1 MENHQE
7 NLLMAILQNG
17 VMKHR
22 FLLKNLL
29 NKMTL
34 LLLAQVWVRG

>member
-1 MENHQE
+1 MENHHE

-17 VMKHR
+17 VMKYQ